1 MLCFQAELQLFPY
14 QAYILIREKNHILSQ
29 ILAEDSSL
37 QLPFENVPQGC
48 LKLFQCPQP
57 GCLHKADTG
66 MAQVQV
72 CADAAILLQRHQL
85 CMAEWEAL
93 CLM

>member
-1 MLCFQAELQLFPY
+1 MLCFQAELQLFPSSLHLD
-14 QAYILIREKNHILSQ
+14 QRKKNHILSQ

-37 QLPFENVPQGC
+37 QLPFENVPHGS

-85 CMAEWEAL
+85 CTAEREAL
-93 CLM
+93 CFK